1 MADEKKPFHQ
11 RVAEECIEALEN
23 GTAPWIRPW
32 EPGEMPGP
40 PVNAMTGKPYRGI
53 NRIRLTMQKG
63 GDGDPRWC
71 TYKQAQE
78 LGAQVKKGSKGTTVQ
93 YWKFRFLSRICG

>member
-32 EPGEMPGP
+32 EPGEMPGHQP
-40 PVNAMTGKPYRGI
+40 H
-53 NRIRLTMQKG
+53 
-63 GDGDPRWC
+63 
-71 TYKQAQE
+71 
-78 LGAQVKKGSKGTTVQ
+78 
-93 YWKFRFLSRICG
+93 